1 MTETVRPGT
10 AAPFLSTLRLTDFRN
25 YARLTLL
32 LGPGAVVLVGENG
45 AGKTNLLEAISF
57 LSPGRGFRR
66 AANEAVARRGSAGAW
81 AVAATLVAP
90 DGETAI
96 GTGLSEGDL
105 GRARRVRVD
114 GQDATAETLS
124 RLLSVLWLTPAMD
137 GLFTGPPGDRRRFL
151 DRLVLAVD
159 AGHAARVA
167 AYERAMTE
175 RNRLLEQ
182 GAEARWLDAVETQ
195 LAETGVA
202 VAAARREVVGC
213 LERLAAAADGADFP
227 LAGLAL
233 AGEVDEDLAGRPAA
247 AVEDTLRAALR
258 DGRARDRAA
267 GRTLDGP
274 HRSDLLVTHRE
285 KAMPAA
291 LSSTGEQKALL
302 IGLVLAHAE
311 LVAALTGRTP
321 LLLLDEVAA
330 HLDARRRGGLFARLS
345 RLGAQVFMTGTD
357 AALFELVGAPAQR
370 LTVAAGTVA
379 PA

>member
-1 MTETVRPGT
+1 VTETVRPGT

-25 YARLTLL
+25 YGRLVLG
-32 LGPGAVVLVGENG
+32 LGPGAVVLVGDNG
-45 AGKTNLLEAISF
+45 AGKTNLLEAVSF

-81 AVAATLVAP
+81 AVAATLAGA

-124 RLLSVLWLTPAMD
+124 RLLCVLWLTPAMD

-182 GAEARWLDAVETQ
+182 GGEARWLDAVETQ

-227 LAGLAL
+227 VAVLAL
-233 AGEVDEDLAGRPAA
+233 AGEIDDDLAARPAT
-247 AVEDTLRAALR
+247 AVEDGLRAALR
-258 DGRARDRAA
+258 AGRARDRAA

-274 HRSDLLVTHRE
+274 HRSDLLVSHRE

-330 HLDARRRGGLFARLS
+330 HLDARRRGGLFARLA
-345 RLGAQVFMTGTD
+345 RLGAQTFMTGTD
-357 AALFELVGAPAQR
+357 TALFDLVAAPAQR
-370 LTVAAGTVA
+370 FTVAAGTVV